1 MQHFIASVIIK
12 FSVIIKSYRN
22 KLFII
27 ASDQLHLKKSN
38 KLFKG
43 FAKIPY

>member
-12 FSVIIKSYRN
+12 FNVIIKSYRN

-38 KLFKG
+38 KFFKG

>member
-1 MQHFIASVIIK
+1 MQHFTASVIIK

-27 ASDQLHLKKSN
+27 ASDQLHLKKNN

>member
-1 MQHFIASVIIK
+1 MQQFIVSVVIK
-12 FSVIIKSYRN
+12 FSTIIKSYKN
-22 KLFII
+22 KLFVIV
-27 ASDQLHLKKSN
+27 SDQLHLKKSN

>member
-12 FSVIIKSYRN
+12 FSVIIKSYGN
-22 KLFII
+22 KLFVI
-27 ASDQLHLKKSN
+27 ASDQLHLKKNN